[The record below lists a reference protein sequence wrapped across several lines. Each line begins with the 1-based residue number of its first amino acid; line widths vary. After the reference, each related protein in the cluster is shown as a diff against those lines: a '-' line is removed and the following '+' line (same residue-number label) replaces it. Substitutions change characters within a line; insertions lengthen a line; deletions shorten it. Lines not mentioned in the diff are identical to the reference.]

1 MAQKLFLERSR
12 SEFSN
17 DVERTINVG
26 LSTKTRLLPNDNI
39 SDNFSLFEQYNR
51 ERDECSKFRLI
62 LNVNPVCS
70 NVLYNARTEIVLN
83 EGSSACTLLIGNK
96 SLDKATYA
104 PNAVNTTTPI
114 KYMDAIR
121 NTEYSHSENG
131 GFVYHCGF
139 DIFNNHMLRKKEFV
153 HVNKI
158 DDNEDN
164 GKNYN
169 TIRDYCRDGRGHIV
183 KEEIG
188 VQFSK
193 NGSTNMHLYQYDTI
207 MSMPTAF
214 MDNCIEKDGWWG
226 FTNPSTIE
234 IPNSDNKSVSI
245 NRMMANN
252 KSCEFIDLYPD
263 RSLYSFIPKFNKHRR
278 RLEKNWDYCI
288 TYPYK
293 SDFETLNIVCGGEQQ
308 AIRANM
314 KQRINGAGQ
323 PVVECSSYFK
333 HNLKPG
339 NYVTFYYYMPHY
351 KILVKDVKGGL
362 KYWKNDEGEFLY
374 KESDF
379 DINGLLEKEHD
390 EPVRQIMSKT
400 FTRYSIK
407 VKVDGVG
414 DANGD
419 HTDRI
424 FVVKYNDIR
433 EIYEY
438 MLHLGCFYKKNN
450 GNTDCLYYFRKF
462 KKLTNVD
469 GGVIKS
475 DVNKVAFGKNIYG
488 DDVAQLIFTDDIDIN
503 GLLDHNGRPVS
514 ELYFTIV
521 KRNAG
526 YKEWYEK
533 KNYSGDTIEF
543 SHCFG
548 QVTSAIDFCGI
559 EDEPLDYNIHFI
571 HNLDSNKNNSTAQKL
586 TMSAWGETILSGTP
600 KTLERDITIEDNEF
614 FGDIVEYDIY
624 GATETVIGNVYHRFN
639 TAQRETFSTDFQH
652 ILQDAIVFDDYD
664 VANGDNPNNNK
675 SFSVETYYI
684 NNVRNPISTN
694 GDSNSLMYGN
704 ISPEGYY
711 YNPHMKLQV
720 RENDD
725 AESTSTAKY
734 INYSQPSLRSVKTY
748 LLIKEDGV
756 IEIYNSEADASANKK
771 GNDVVILQSSYYE
784 IKMKVPVNY
793 GFYKGDYIA
802 FYDKQTSD
810 VAWGEIVNVSG
821 TYLTINIDSK
831 DFDMVNAVTLSLFD
845 PQSGGRRFYAY
856 WSTHNTPVYAKLCEG
871 TRKFVWRKIVP
882 PSQMMQ
888 DDELYNLPFTNGR
901 FYLEKNINF
910 FLKRQDPVGKYGLS
924 IPIFKTYKQTVSNP
938 MVRFGIDGHNPI
950 DFSEI
955 MFVMNNINNNCF

>member
-1 MAQKLFLERSR
+1 MEQKLFLERNR

-17 DVERTINVG
+17 DVERTINIG

-51 ERDECSKFRLI
+51 ERDECNKIRLI

-83 EGSSACTLLIGNK
+83 EGSSACTLLIGSK
-96 SLDKATYA
+96 SLEKEKYA
-104 PNAVNTTTPI
+104 PNAVNTTSSI

-121 NTEYSHSENG
+121 NTEYSHPENG

-139 DIFNNHMLRKKEFV
+139 DIFNNHMLRKKEFI

-158 DDNEDN
+158 DDDEDD

-188 VQFSK
+188 ISVAK
-193 NGSTNMHLYQYDTI
+193 AGTTDMHLYQYDTI

-234 IPNSDNKSVSI
+234 IPNSDDKSVSI

-293 SDFETLNIVCGGEQQ
+293 SDFETLNVVCGGEQQ

-362 KYWKNDEGEFLY
+362 KYWKNNEGEFLY

-390 EPVRQIMSKT
+390 EAVRQIMSKT

-407 VKVDGVG
+407 VKVDSVG

-433 EIYEY
+433 EIYEH

-462 KKLTNVD
+462 KKLANVD
-469 GGVIKS
+469 GGAIKS

-488 DDVAQLIFTDDIDIN
+488 DDVAQVIFTDDININ

-548 QVTSAIDFCGI
+548 EVTSAIDFCGI
-559 EDEPLDYNIHFI
+559 EDEPFDYNIHMI
-571 HNLDSNKNNSTAQKL
+571 HNLSRTANDGEAKKL
-586 TMSAWGETILSGTP
+586 SFSAWGETILSGTP
-600 KTLERDITIEDNEF
+600 KALERNITIENDEY

-624 GATETVIGNVYHRFN
+624 KATETVIGNVYHRFN
-639 TAQRETFSTDFQH
+639 TAQREFFGTDFQH
-652 ILQDAIVFDDYD
+652 ILQDVIVSDDYD
-664 VANGDNPNNNK
+664 KANGEGK
-675 SFSVETYYI
+675 AFSCVTYYV
-684 NNVRNPISTN
+684 NNVKNPISTK

-725 AESTSTAKY
+725 VETTSNAKY
-734 INYSQPSLRSVKTY
+734 INYSQPTLRTVRTY
-748 LLIKEDGV
+748 LLVKEDGT
-756 IEIYNSEADASANKK
+756 IEIYNSESEANANKN
-771 GNDVVILQSSYYE
+771 GNDVIVLQSSYYE
-784 IKMKVPVNY
+784 INMKVPVNY

-821 TYLTINIDSK
+821 SYLTINIDSK
-831 DFDMVNAVTLSLFD
+831 DFDMVNAVTLALFD
-845 PQSGGRRFYAY
+845 PQSGGRRFFAY
-856 WSTHNTPVYAKLCEG
+856 WSTDNVPIYAKLCEG
-871 TRKFVWRKIVP
+871 IRKFVWRKIVP

>member
-1 MAQKLFLERSR
+1 MEQKLFLERNR
-12 SEFSN
+12 SVFSN

-26 LSTKTRLLPNDNI
+26 LSTKTRLLPNDNV

-51 ERDECSKFRLI
+51 ERDECNKIRLI

-83 EGSSACTLLIGNK
+83 EGSSACTLLIGQK
-96 SLDKATYA
+96 SLAKETYA
-104 PNAVNTTTPI
+104 PNAVNTTSSI

-121 NTEYSHSENG
+121 NTEYSHPENG

-158 DDNEDN
+158 DDEEDD

-188 VQFSK
+188 ISITK
-193 NGSTNMHLYQYDTI
+193 AGTTDMHLYQYDTI

-234 IPNSDNKSVSI
+234 IPNSDDKSVSI

-293 SDFETLNIVCGGEQQ
+293 SDFETLNVVCGGEQQ

-314 KQRINGAGQ
+314 KQRMNGAGQ

-351 KILVKDVKGGL
+351 KILVKDVNGGL

-379 DINGLLEKEHD
+379 DINGLLKKEHD
-390 EPVRQIMSKT
+390 GPVRQIMSKT

-407 VKVDGVG
+407 VKVDGIG

-488 DDVAQLIFTDDIDIN
+488 DDVAQVIFTDDIDIN

-533 KNYSGDTIEF
+533 KNYSGDTVEF

-548 QVTSAIDFCGI
+548 EVTSAIDFCGI
-559 EDEPLDYNIHFI
+559 EDEPFDYNIHMA
-571 HNLDSNKNNSTAQKL
+571 HNLSRTANDGEAKKL
-586 TMSAWGETILSGTP
+586 SFSAWGETILSGTP
-600 KTLERDITIEDNEF
+600 KTLERNITIENDEY

-624 GATETVIGNVYHRFN
+624 KATETVIGNVYHRFN
-639 TAQRETFSTDFQH
+639 TAQREFFGTDFQH
-652 ILQDAIVFDDYD
+652 ILQDVIVSDDYD
-664 VANGDNPNNNK
+664 KANGEGK
-675 SFSVETYYI
+675 AFSCVTYYV
-684 NNVRNPISTN
+684 NNVKNPISTK

-725 AESTSTAKY
+725 VETTSSAKY
-734 INYSQPSLRSVKTY
+734 VNYSQPTLRIVRTY
-748 LLIKEDGV
+748 LLIKEDGT
-756 IEIYNSEADASANKK
+756 IEIYNSESDANANKK
-771 GNDVVILQSSYYE
+771 GNDVIVLQSSYYE
-784 IKMKVPVNY
+784 INMKVPVNY

-821 TYLTINIDSK
+821 SYLTINIDSK
-831 DFDMVNAVTLSLFD
+831 DFDMVDAVTLALFD

-856 WSTHNTPVYAKLCEG
+856 WSTYNTPVYAKLCEG

-924 IPIFKTYKQTVSNP
+924 IPIFKIYKQTVSNP

>member
-1 MAQKLFLERSR
+1 MEQKLFLERNR

-17 DVERTINVG
+17 DVERTINIG

-51 ERDECSKFRLI
+51 ERDECNKIRLI

-83 EGSSACTLLIGNK
+83 EGSPACTLLIGNK

-139 DIFNNHMLRKKEFV
+139 DIFNNHMLRKKEFI
-153 HVNKI
+153 HVNKSDDA
-158 DDNEDN
+158 DDNR
-164 GKNYN
+164 KNYN
-169 TIRDYCRDGRGHIV
+169 TIRDYCRDGRGQVV

-188 VQFSK
+188 IKYS
-193 NGSTNMHLYQYDTI
+193 NGGATNMHLYQYDTI

-234 IPNSDNKSVSI
+234 IPNSDNTTVSI

-293 SDFETLNIVCGGEQQ
+293 SDFETLNVVCGGEQQ
-308 AIRANM
+308 AIRANI
-314 KQRINGAGQ
+314 KQRFNGAGQ

-362 KYWKNDEGEFLY
+362 KYWKEGDNEYLY
-374 KESDF
+374 KEEDF
-379 DINGLLEKEHD
+379 DENGLLKKEHD
-390 EPVRQIMSKT
+390 NPIREVKSKT

-433 EIYEY
+433 EIYEH

-488 DDVAQLIFTDDIDIN
+488 DDVAQVIFTDDIDIN

-548 QVTSAIDFCGI
+548 EVTSAIDFCGI
-559 EDEPLDYNIHFI
+559 EDEPFDYNIHMV
-571 HNLDSNKNNSTAQKL
+571 HNLSRTANDGEAKKL
-586 TMSAWGETILSGTP
+586 SFSAWGETILSGTP
-600 KTLERDITIEDNEF
+600 KTLERNITIENDEY

-624 GATETVIGNVYHRFN
+624 KATETVIGNVYHRFN
-639 TAQRETFSTDFQH
+639 TAQREFFGTDFQH
-652 ILQDAIVFDDYD
+652 ILQDVIVSDDYD
-664 VANGDNPNNNK
+664 RANGEGK
-675 SFSVETYYI
+675 AFSCVTYYI
-684 NNVRNPISTN
+684 NNVKNPISTK

-725 AESTSTAKY
+725 VETTSSAKY
-734 INYSQPSLRSVKTY
+734 INYSQPTLRTVRTY
-748 LLIKEDGV
+748 LLIKEDGT
-756 IEIYNSEADASANKK
+756 IEIYNSESDANANKK
-771 GNDVVILQSSYYE
+771 GNDVIVLQSSYYE
-784 IKMKVPVNY
+784 INMKVPVNY

-821 TYLTINIDSK
+821 SYLTINIDSK
-831 DFDMVNAVTLSLFD
+831 DFDMVDAVTLTLFD

-901 FYLEKNINF
+901 FYIEKNINF

>member
-1 MAQKLFLERSR
+1 MEQKLFLERNR
-12 SEFSN
+12 SVFSN

-26 LSTKTRLLPNDNI
+26 LSTKTRLLPNDNV

-51 ERDECSKFRLI
+51 ERDECNKIRLI

-83 EGSSACTLLIGNK
+83 EGSSACTLLIGQK
-96 SLDKATYA
+96 SLEKAKFA
-104 PNAVNTTTPI
+104 PNAVNTTSSI

-121 NTEYSHSENG
+121 NTEYSHPENG

-139 DIFNNHMLRKKEFV
+139 DIFNNHMLRKKEFI

-158 DDNEDN
+158 DDEEDD

-188 VQFSK
+188 ISVAK
-193 NGSTNMHLYQYDTI
+193 AGTTDMHLYQYDTI

-234 IPNSDNKSVSI
+234 IPNSDDKSVSI

-293 SDFETLNIVCGGEQQ
+293 SDFETLNVVCGGEQQ

-314 KQRINGAGQ
+314 KQRINDAGQ

-351 KILVKDVKGGL
+351 KILVKDVKGSL

-374 KESDF
+374 KEGDF
-379 DINGLLEKEHD
+379 DINGLLKKEHD
-390 EPVRQIMSKT
+390 GPVRQIMSKA

-433 EIYEY
+433 EIYEH

-488 DDVAQLIFTDDIDIN
+488 DDVAQVIFTDDIDID

-548 QVTSAIDFCGI
+548 EVTSAIDFCGI
-559 EDEPLDYNIHFI
+559 EDEPFDYNIHMV
-571 HNLDSNKNNSTAQKL
+571 HNLSRTANDGEAKKL
-586 TMSAWGETILSGTP
+586 SFSAWGETILSGTP
-600 KTLERDITIEDNEF
+600 KTLERNITIENDEY

-624 GATETVIGNVYHRFN
+624 KATETVIGNVYHRFN
-639 TAQRETFSTDFQH
+639 TAQREFFGTDFQH
-652 ILQDAIVFDDYD
+652 ILQDVIVSDDYD
-664 VANGDNPNNNK
+664 KANGEGK
-675 SFSVETYYI
+675 AFSCVTYYV
-684 NNVRNPISTN
+684 NNVKNPISTK

-725 AESTSTAKY
+725 VETTSNAKY
-734 INYSQPSLRSVKTY
+734 VNYSQPTLRTVKTY
-748 LLIKEDGV
+748 LLIKEDGA
-756 IEIYNSEADASANKK
+756 IEIYNSESDANANKK
-771 GNDVVILQSSYYE
+771 GNDVIVLQSSYYE

-821 TYLTINIDSK
+821 SYLTINIDSK
-831 DFDMVNAVTLSLFD
+831 DFDMVNAVTLALFD

-924 IPIFKTYKQTVSNP
+924 IPIFKIYKQTVSNP

>member
-1 MAQKLFLERSR
+1 MEQKLFLERNR
-12 SEFSN
+12 SVFSN

-26 LSTKTRLLPNDNI
+26 LSTKTRLLPNDNV

-51 ERDECSKFRLI
+51 ERDECNKIRLI

-83 EGSSACTLLIGNK
+83 EGSSACTLLIGQK
-96 SLDKATYA
+96 SLDKKTYA
-104 PNAVNTTTPI
+104 PNAVNTTSPI

-121 NTEYSHSENG
+121 NTEYSHPENG

-139 DIFNNHMLRKKEFV
+139 DIFNNHMLRKKEFI
-153 HVNKI
+153 HVNKR
-158 DDNEDN
+158 DDNEDD

-188 VQFSK
+188 ISVAK
-193 NGSTNMHLYQYDTI
+193 TGTTNMHLYQYDTI

-234 IPNSDNKSVSI
+234 IPNSDDKSVSI

-263 RSLYSFIPKFNKHRR
+263 RSLYSFVPKFNKYRR

-314 KQRINGAGQ
+314 KQRTNGVGQ
-323 PVVECSSYFK
+323 SIVECSSYFK
-333 HNLKPG
+333 HNLKTG
-339 NYVTFYYYMPHY
+339 DYVTFYYYMPHY
-351 KILVKDVKGGL
+351 KILDKDAKGSL
-362 KYWKNDEGEFLY
+362 KYWKNDKGEEFLH

-379 DINGLLEKEHD
+379 DINGVLKEEND
-390 EPVRQIMSKT
+390 GPVRQIMSKT

-407 VKVDGVG
+407 VKVDSVG

-438 MLHLGCFYKKNN
+438 MLYLGCFYKKNN

-462 KKLTNVD
+462 KKLTNID
-469 GGVIKS
+469 GGEIKS

-488 DDVAQLIFTDDIDIN
+488 DDVAQVIFTDDIDIN
-503 GLLDHNGRPVS
+503 GLLDNNGRPVS

-533 KNYSGDTIEF
+533 KNYSSDTIEF

-548 QVTSAIDFCGI
+548 EVTSAIDFCGI
-559 EDEPLDYNIHFI
+559 EDEPFDYNIHMV
-571 HNLDSNKNNSTAQKL
+571 HNLSRTAYDGEAKKL
-586 TMSAWGETILSGTP
+586 SFSAWGETILSGTP
-600 KTLERDITIEDNEF
+600 KTLERNITIENDEY

-624 GATETVIGNVYHRFN
+624 KATETVIGNVYHRFN
-639 TAQRETFSTDFQH
+639 TAQREFFGTDFQH
-652 ILQDAIVFDDYD
+652 ILQDVIISDDYD
-664 VANGDNPNNNK
+664 KVNGEGK
-675 SFSVETYYI
+675 AFSCVTYYV
-684 NNVRNPISTN
+684 NNVKSPISTK

-704 ISPEGYY
+704 IFPEGYY
-711 YNPHMKLQV
+711 YNPHMKIQV

-725 AESTSTAKY
+725 AETTSNAKY
-734 INYSQPSLRSVKTY
+734 VNYSQPTLRTVKTY
-748 LLIKEDGV
+748 LLIKEDGT
-756 IEIYNSEADASANKK
+756 IEVYNSESEANANKT
-771 GNDVVILQSSYYE
+771 GNDVIVLQSSHYE
-784 IKMKVPVNY
+784 INMKVPVNY

-821 TYLTINIDSK
+821 SYLTINIDSK
-831 DFDMVNAVTLSLFD
+831 DFDMVNTVTLALFD
-845 PQSGGRRFYAY
+845 PQSGARRFYAY
-856 WSTHNTPVYAKLCEG
+856 WSTHNTPIYAKFCEG

-938 MVRFGIDGHNPI
+938 MVRFGVGGHKPI

>member
-1 MAQKLFLERSR
+1 MEQKLFLERNR

-17 DVERTINVG
+17 DVERTINIG
-26 LSTKTRLLPNDNI
+26 LSTKTRLLPNDNV

-51 ERDECSKFRLI
+51 ERDECNKIRLI

-83 EGSSACTLLIGNK
+83 EGSSACTLLIGSK
-96 SLDKATYA
+96 SLEKEKYA
-104 PNAVNTTTPI
+104 PNAVNTTSSI

-121 NTEYSHSENG
+121 NTEYSHPENG

-139 DIFNNHMLRKKEFV
+139 DIFNNHMLRKKEFI

-158 DDNEDN
+158 DDDEDD

-188 VQFSK
+188 ISVAK
-193 NGSTNMHLYQYDTI
+193 AGTTDMHLYQYDTI

-234 IPNSDNKSVSI
+234 IPNSDDKSVSI

-293 SDFETLNIVCGGEQQ
+293 SDFETLNVVCGGEQQ

-433 EIYEY
+433 EIYEH

-462 KKLTNVD
+462 KKLANVD
-469 GGVIKS
+469 GGAIKS

-488 DDVAQLIFTDDIDIN
+488 DDVAQVIFTDDININ
-503 GLLDHNGRPVS
+503 GLMDHNGRPVS

-548 QVTSAIDFCGI
+548 EVTSAIDFCGI
-559 EDEPLDYNIHFI
+559 EDEPFDYNIHMI
-571 HNLDSNKNNSTAQKL
+571 HNLSRTANDGEAKKL
-586 TMSAWGETILSGTP
+586 SFSAWGETILSGTP
-600 KTLERDITIEDNEF
+600 KTLERNITIENDEY

-624 GATETVIGNVYHRFN
+624 KATETVIGNVYHRFN
-639 TAQRETFSTDFQH
+639 TAQREFFGTDFQH
-652 ILQDAIVFDDYD
+652 ILQDVIVSDDYD
-664 VANGDNPNNNK
+664 KANGEGK
-675 SFSVETYYI
+675 AFSCVTYYV
-684 NNVRNPISTN
+684 NNVKNPISTK

-725 AESTSTAKY
+725 VETTSNAKY
-734 INYSQPSLRSVKTY
+734 INYSQPTLRTVRTY
-748 LLIKEDGV
+748 LLVKEDGT
-756 IEIYNSEADASANKK
+756 IEIYNSESEANANKN
-771 GNDVVILQSSYYE
+771 GNDVIVLQSSYYE
-784 IKMKVPVNY
+784 INMKVPVNY

-821 TYLTINIDSK
+821 SYLTINIDSK
-831 DFDMVNAVTLSLFD
+831 DFDMVNAVTLALFD
-845 PQSGGRRFYAY
+845 PQSGGRRFFAY
-856 WSTHNTPVYAKLCEG
+856 WSTDNVPVYAKLCEG
-871 TRKFVWRKIVP
+871 IRKFVWRKIVP

-924 IPIFKTYKQTVSNP
+924 IPIFKIYKQTVSNP

-950 DFSEI
+950 DFSEV